1 MATIK
6 HFPTNPHLG
15 RFWYAHPDQQ
25 IVPRQCN
32 RGALWSL
39 STEKESGIVVVAKSK
54 QEVDE
59 AQLAQQL
66 LPTPKDPV
74 RIQASAI
81 FERAQLCIFVNCLKT
96 KINKKRPVLAHF

>member
-81 FERAQLCIFVNCLKT
+81 FERAQLCIFVN
-96 KINKKRPVLAHF
+96 

>member
-59 AQLAQQL
+59 AQLAQQCFRHQKIRLESRHQQFLKEHNYVFL
-66 LPTPKDPV
+66 LTV
-74 RIQASAI
+74 
-81 FERAQLCIFVNCLKT
+81 
-96 KINKKRPVLAHF
+96 